1 MASSSCL
8 LLLCTILAHA
18 DPELEYEPAPVSNTV
33 SAGAAAHTRH
43 WGYEGPYFV
52 MTTAPAATMRI
63 DGFSPGIRYAAELG
77 LHWRRN
83 RMTVQV
89 GAQGKV
95 HQVFGRGRPGG
106 GLDGVVTL
114 SRGPVYARLGAGVM
128 TGIPMSRDLLDAPP
142 TIGGLAGIG
151 LQGGGRNVIGRI
163 GVDYDVRVDTLGRT
177 NQTVLLELG
186 LMFGF

>member
-1 MASSSCL
+1 MASPLGL
-8 LLLCTILAHA
+8 LLLSTILAHA
-18 DPELEYEPAPVSNTV
+18 DPELEHEYEPTPV
-33 SAGAAAHTRH
+33 SAGAAAHVLH

-63 DGFSPGIRYAAELG
+63 DGFSAGIRYAAELG
-77 LHWRRN
+77 LHWRRG
-83 RMTVQV
+83 RTTVQV

-95 HQVFGRGRPGG
+95 HQVFGRTRPGG
-106 GLDGVVTL
+106 GLDGVLTV
-114 SRGPVYARLGAGVM
+114 SRGPVYARVGAGVM

-142 TIGGLAGIG
+142 AIGGLAGIG

>member
-1 MASSSCL
+1 MASPLGL
-8 LLLCTILAHA
+8 LLLSSILAHA
-18 DPELEYEPAPVSNTV
+18 DADPAPAPAPNTV
-33 SAGAAAHTRH
+33 SAGAAAHVLH

-63 DGFSPGIRYAAELG
+63 DGFSAGIRYAAELG
-77 LHWRRN
+77 LHWRRG
-83 RMTVQV
+83 RTTVQV

-95 HQVFGRGRPGG
+95 HQVFGRARPGG
-106 GLDGVVTL
+106 GLDGVVTV

-142 TIGGLAGIG
+142 TIGGLAGVG
-151 LQGGGRNVIGRI
+151 LQGGGRHVIGRI
-163 GVDYDVRVDTLGRT
+163 GVDYDVRVDTFGRT

-186 LMFGF
+186 LVFGF